1 MTITW
6 AHGARARKSVVTI
19 SIVLVVGAAIATGVA
34 LTGSSSPDFRTTTA
48 VLADVQQTTS
58 LTGTIEPVT
67 QADLSFAT
75 SGTINA
81 VDVTLGQKIN
91 EGSVLAT
98 LQTESL
104 TAQVDQA
111 ESSLDNAKTTLDNDA
126 SPGGSMVHID
136 ALTVQSDQSTLNNDQ
151 IALSHA
157 TVSNQASLS
166 QAQQAVQSAQSILS
180 TATLQLGNDQSS
192 LNAAKAKESV
202 DCQGDALA
210 GSAVCAG
217 DESTVASDQ
226 TQVAND
232 QGAAAS
238 DQSQLTTMENNVLST
253 QLRNTE
259 TIQQDERQVGIDRAQ
274 LNAAESH
281 LSTASSAT
289 YSNQLASDRAM
300 VASAENSL
308 VTARQNLADASL
320 ISPISGTVVAVNV
333 TAGTSVTAAPSTVGS
348 PSSSGDGPSGPAI
361 EVVSPGTFEVQ
372 ATATDAQVSTIK
384 ISDQAIII
392 PSGSYTPV
400 LGTVTQVGSFASVSS
415 SGAVTFPVVIG
426 VKGSP
431 KGLYEVVTAQL
442 TLVVLQVKHVLSV
455 ASSAV
460 HTLGPRHF
468 VYLIEDDKQVEHQV
482 NVGAIGGQLTQI
494 TSGLTAGEKVV
505 LANLSSGISN
515 TTNNNSG
522 FGPCP
527 VGQQCNVRIIGPGGG
542 AITVHGNTGPKG
554 G

>member
-1 MTITW
+1 MW
-6 AHGARARKSVVTI
+6 SHGARAKRIVVTI
-19 SIVLVVGAAIATGVA
+19 SVLLVGGAAIATGVV
-34 LTGSSSPDFRTTTA
+34 LTDSSSPNYRTTTA
-48 VLADVQQTTS
+48 TYADVQQTTS

-67 QADLSFAT
+67 QANLSFAT

-81 VDVTLGQKIN
+81 VDVTLGEKVN
-91 EGSVLAT
+91 EGSVLAS

-104 TAQVDQA
+104 AAQVDQA

-126 SPGGSMVHID
+126 SPGGSMVHTD
-136 ALTVQSDQSTLNNDQ
+136 ALTVQSDRGTLENDQ
-151 IALSHA
+151 TTLGQTS
-157 TVSNQASLS
+157 TSNQMSLS
-166 QAQQAVQSAQSILS
+166 QAQQAVQSAQSSLS
-180 TATLQLGNDQSS
+180 TATLQLGNDQST
-192 LNAAKAKESV
+192 LNAARAKESV

-210 GSAVCAG
+210 GSAVCAN
-217 DESTVASDQ
+217 DESTVANDQ
-226 TQVAND
+226 AQVAND
-232 QGAAAS
+232 ESGVVN
-238 DQSQLTTMENNVLST
+238 DQSQLTTTENNVVST
-253 QLRNTE
+253 ELRNTE
-259 TIQQDERQVGIDRAQ
+259 TIQQDQRQVAADRAE
-274 LNAAESH
+274 LNAAESQ
-281 LSTASSAT
+281 LSTARSAT

-300 VASAENSL
+300 VASAESSL
-308 VTARQNLADASL
+308 VTARQDLADASL

-333 TAGTSVTAAPSTVGS
+333 TAGASVNAAPSTVGS
-348 PSSSGDGPSGPAI
+348 PTSSGAGASGPAI

-384 ISDQAIII
+384 DGDPAFIT

-400 LGTVTQVGSFASVSS
+400 LGTVTQVGTFASVSS
-415 SGAVTFPVVIG
+415 SGVVTFPVTVG

-431 KGLYEVVTAQL
+431 KGLYEGVSAQL
-442 TLVVLQVKHVLSV
+442 TLVVLQVKHVLTV

-468 VYLIEDDKQVEHQV
+468 VYLLEDGKQVEHPV

-515 TTNNNSG
+515 SSSNISKFNS
-522 FGPCP
+522 CP
-527 VGQQCNVRIIGPGGG
+527 IGQNCNLRIIGPGGG
-542 AITVHGNTGPKG
+542 VTAVNGNTGPKG